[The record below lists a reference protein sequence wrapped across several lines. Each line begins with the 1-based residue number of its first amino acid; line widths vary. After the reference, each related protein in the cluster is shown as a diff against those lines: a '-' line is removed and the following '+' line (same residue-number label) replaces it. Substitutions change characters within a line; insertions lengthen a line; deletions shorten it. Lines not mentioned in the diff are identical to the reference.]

1 MNYSINYEGNVY
13 ELPQYNAGTIDKIEK
28 VKNTI
33 NNKVTTKDKAKVMYD
48 FILDM
53 IGIDNIAGI
62 MSTFN
67 DTDLNTINIVYESI
81 LYAYNSPLR
90 EYKAEKTAEV
100 LQDINIEQISQLSN
114 LLQSL
119 NSGKFGR

>member
-1 MNYSINYEGNVY
+1 MNYSINYDGNIY

-28 VKNTI
+28 VKNAI
-33 NNKVTTKDKAKVMYD
+33 NNKVSTKDKAKVMYD

-53 IGIDNIAGI
+53 IGVDNIAGI

-67 DTDLNTINIVYESI
+67 DTDLNTIRIVYESI
-81 LYAYNSPLR
+81 LDAYEKPTR

-100 LQDINIEQISQLSN
+100 LQGINIEQISQLSS

>member
-1 MNYSINYEGNVY
+1 MNYSINYEGNIY

-33 NNKVTTKDKAKVMYD
+33 NNKVTTKDKTKVMYD

-62 MSTFN
+62 ISNFN
-67 DTDLNTINIVYESI
+67 DADLNTINIVYESI
-81 LYAYNSPLR
+81 LDAYERPTR
-90 EYKAEKTAEV
+90 EYKAEKTAEL
-100 LQDINIEQISQLSN
+100 LQGLNIDKISQLSK

-119 NSGKFGR
+119 NSGKFSR